1 MEMKPEIITKTIKVI
16 KPISW
21 WRRWWKKQGAV
32 KQDRFASLAPIASVV
47 LFFGAIVFSFWYL
60 RVEEIDREQEAVKRD
75 VEYSQQRL
83 RLRLLERQEQ
93 VMRLARDVSNHEV
106 DIKEFGRRAE
116 SMVLKNPE
124 VQTLAWVD
132 EKRKI
137 IASQTAPS
145 IVVSLKWRVG
155 DILKWGDS
163 ENNYSLARD
172 LMQPVYSQE
181 DDGIFSMGSNGVGQE
196 NYAKNMVL
204 QLHTP
209 LTNSQ
214 GRFNGV
220 IMAEYSAESLLR
232 YGVPPEILGKYA
244 VSLIDSE
251 GNLIAGQAIPKKN
264 SVWNFM
270 PGINGQNNEY
280 EVPVSPVGNGLI
292 LRAQGWRTSQDLIGS
307 GLFWLVASLSV
318 LTAWMLIAN
327 WRHTRKRQQTQ
338 KELVSETNFRR
349 AMENSILTGMRALDM
364 EGRITYVNLAFCQMT
379 GWDES
384 ELIGAVAPFPY
395 WPDEDR
401 EMLLFRLEEELSGKN
416 TSAGSQV
423 RVKRKNGA
431 IFDARLY
438 VSPLIDANGQQT
450 GWMTSMT
457 DITEPNRVRE
467 QLAASYE
474 RFTIVLEALDASVS
488 VAPLGSSELLFA
500 NKLYRQWFGT
510 DTLGHL
516 NLVAKAGM
524 LDIQDTELEMDDVD
538 ALAGLPTESLT
549 VAPAER
555 AEIYLT
561 HLDKWLEIRTRYIH
575 WSDGRLAQ
583 LVIATDITTRRQAEE
598 LASQQAE
605 RAQNASRLI
614 TMGEMASSVAHELN
628 QPLTA
633 ITNYCNGML
642 SRIKGQQIEEADLI
656 WALEKTSHQAQRA
669 GQIIHR
675 IRSFVKR
682 SEPNRTDSD
691 VVNMVDEAVELAEIE
706 LRRRNVRLSH
716 YVAARLPK
724 LKVDPILIEQVLVN
738 LMKNAAESIDN
749 AERPLGKRH
758 VELRVTPKT
767 IDHQKTVHF
776 SVTDTGKGLRPEV
789 MERLYEA
796 FFSTKVEG
804 MGIGLNL
811 CRTIVESHQ
820 GRITAENL
828 YNADDVVGCCFSFW
842 IPAPTSSPP

>member
-1 MEMKPEIITKTIKVI
+1 MKSQTVSKTILTI
-16 KPISW
+16 KPISS
-21 WRRWWKKQGAV
+21 WRRWWKRQSPA

-47 LFFGAIVFSFWYL
+47 LFFSAIAISFWYL
-60 RVEEIDREQEAVKRD
+60 RIEEIDREQEAVRRD

-93 VMRLARDVSNHEV
+93 VMRLARDISNNDV
-106 DIKEFGRRAE
+106 DLKEFGRRAE
-116 SMVLKNPE
+116 AFVLKNPE

-137 IASQTAPS
+137 IASQTAPN
-145 IVVSLKWRVG
+145 VMVSLKWRVG
-155 DILKWGDS
+155 DVLKWGES
-163 ENNYSLARD
+163 ENNFSLARD

-181 DDGIFSMGSNGVGQE
+181 DDGIFAIGNTNVSQE
-196 NYAKNMVL
+196 NYGRNMVL

-220 IMAEYSAESLLR
+220 IMAEYNAESLLR
-232 YGVPPEILGKYA
+232 YGVPTEIMAKYA
-244 VSLIDSE
+244 VSLLDSD
-251 GNLIAGQAIPKKN
+251 GSLIAGQSMAKRVN
-264 SVWNFM
+264 VWNFI
-270 PGINGQNNEY
+270 PGMNGQNNEF

-292 LRAQGWRTSQDLIGS
+292 LRAQTWRTSQDLVGR
-307 GLFWLVASLSV
+307 GLFWLVGALSL

-384 ELIGAVAPFPY
+384 ELVGAVAPFPY
-395 WPDEDR
+395 WPESDKE
-401 EMLLFRLEEELSGKN
+401 LLMTLLEEELSGKN
-416 TSAGSQV
+416 TSGGSQV
-423 RVKRKNGA
+423 RVQHKGGN

-438 VSPLIDANGQQT
+438 VSPLIDAMGQQT

-488 VAPLGSSELLFA
+488 VAPLGSAELLFA
-500 NKLYRQWFGT
+500 NKLYRQWFES
-510 DTLGHL
+510 DTQGHL
-516 NLVAKAGM
+516 NLVEKAGM
-524 LDIQDTELEMDDVD
+524 LDVRTTESEMDDVD

-549 VAPAER
+549 IAPAER
-555 AEIYLT
+555 AEIYLK
-561 HLDKWLEIRTRYIH
+561 HLDKWLEIRTRYIQ
-575 WSDGRLAQ
+575 WTDGRLAQ
-583 LVIATDITTRRQAEE
+583 MVIATDITTRRQAEE

-642 SRIKGQQIEEADLI
+642 SRIKGQQIEEADLV

-682 SEPNRTDSD
+682 SEPNRSQSD
-691 VVNMVDEAVELAEIE
+691 VLQMVNEAVELAEIE

-724 LKVDPILIEQVLVN
+724 LSVDPILIEQVLVN
-738 LMKNAAESIDN
+738 LMRNAAESIDN
-749 AERPLGKRH
+749 AERPLGRRH
-758 VELRVTPKT
+758 VELRVVPKL
-767 IDHQKTVHF
+767 IDDQNTVFF
-776 SVTDTGKGLRPEV
+776 SVTDTGKGLPPEV
-789 MERLYEA
+789 MNRLYEA

-811 CRTIVESHQ
+811 CRSIIESHQ
-820 GRITAENL
+820 GRIKAENL
-828 YNADDVVGCCFSFW
+828 YNANDVVGCCFSFW
-842 IPAPTSSPP
+842 IPSPTTVPR

>member
-1 MEMKPEIITKTIKVI
+1 MKPVN
-16 KPISW
+16 W
-21 WRRWWKKQGAV
+21 WRRWWKRQNPV
-32 KQDRFASLAPIASVV
+32 RQDRFATLAPIASVL
-47 LFFGAIVFSFWYL
+47 LFLSAIVFSFWYL

-93 VMRLARDVSNHEV
+93 IMRLARDASNKDI
-106 DIKEFGRRAE
+106 DIKEFTRRAE
-116 SMVLKNPE
+116 SLVMKNPE
-124 VQTLAWVD
+124 LQTVAWVD
-132 EKRKI
+132 DKRKI
-137 IASQTAPS
+137 LASQTAPS
-145 IVVSLKWRVG
+145 VLVSQKWRVG
-155 DILKWGDS
+155 EVLKWGES
-163 ENNYSLARD
+163 ENSYSLARD

-181 DDGIFSMGSNGVGQE
+181 DDGSLSIGSPGAGQE
-196 NYAKNMVL
+196 NNARNVVL

-220 IMAEYSAESLLR
+220 VMAEYAVESLLR
-232 YGVPPEILGKYA
+232 YGVPTEILAKYA
-244 VSLIDSE
+244 VSLLDSE
-251 GNLIAGQAIPKKN
+251 GNLIAGQSIPKRT
-264 SVWNFM
+264 SIWNFV
-270 PGINGQNNEY
+270 PGIVNQNNEF

-292 LRAQGWRTSQDLIGS
+292 LRAQTWKTSQDLVGS
-307 GLFWLVASLSV
+307 GLFWLVSSLSL
-318 LTAWMLIAN
+318 LTAWMLIGN

-338 KELVSETNFRR
+338 KELMAETNFRR
-349 AMENSILTGMRALDM
+349 AMENSMLTGMRALDM

-379 GWDES
+379 GWQEN

-401 EMLLFRLEEELSGKN
+401 EQLMTRLEEEMSGKQI
-416 TSAGSQV
+416 AGGFQV
-423 RVKRKNGA
+423 RVKRKNNS

-438 VSPLIDANGQQT
+438 VSPLIDAMGQQT

-488 VAPLGSSELLFA
+488 VAPLGSVELLFA

-510 DTLGHL
+510 DTSGHL
-516 NLVAKAGM
+516 SLVEKAGM
-524 LDIQDTELEMDDVD
+524 LDIRNAEIEMDDVD

-555 AEIYLT
+555 AEIYVA
-561 HLDKWLEIRTRYIH
+561 HLSKWLEIRTRYIN
-575 WSDGRLAQ
+575 WADGRLAQ

-598 LASQQAE
+598 LAAQQAE

-642 SRIKGQQIEEADLI
+642 SRIKVQQIEEKDLV
-656 WALEKTSHQAQRA
+656 WALEKTAHQAQRA

-682 SEPNRTDSD
+682 SEPNRAESD
-691 VVNMVDEAVELAEIE
+691 VLSMVNEAVELAEIE

-716 YVAARLPK
+716 YVASRLPK
-724 LKVDPILIEQVLVN
+724 LLVDPILIEQVLVN

-749 AERPLGKRH
+749 AARPVGQRH
-758 VELRVTPKT
+758 VELRVVPKVV
-767 IDHQKTVHF
+767 DQQNTVLF
-776 SVTDTGKGLRPEV
+776 SVTDTGRGLPPEV
-789 MERLYEA
+789 MDRLYEA
-796 FFSTKVEG
+796 FFSTKSEG

-811 CRTIVESHQ
+811 CRSIVESHQ
-820 GRITAENL
+820 GRIAAENL
-828 YNADDVVGCCFSFW
+828 YNADEVVGCCFSFW
-842 IPAPTSSPP
+842 IPSGGKTLN

>member
-1 MEMKPEIITKTIKVI
+1 
-16 KPISW
+16 
-21 WRRWWKKQGAV
+21 
-32 KQDRFASLAPIASVV
+32 
-47 LFFGAIVFSFWYL
+47 LFFSAIVISFWYL
-60 RVEEIDREQEAVKRD
+60 RIEEIDREQEAVRRD

-93 VMRLARDVSNHEV
+93 VMRLARDISNNDV

-116 SMVLKNPE
+116 AFVLKNPE

-137 IASQTAPS
+137 IASQTAPN
-145 IVVSLKWRVG
+145 VMASLKWRVG
-155 DILKWGDS
+155 DVLKWGET
-163 ENNYSLARD
+163 ENNFSLARD

-181 DDGIFSMGSNGVGQE
+181 DDGIFAVGNTNAAQE
-196 NYAKNMVL
+196 NYGRNIVL

-220 IMAEYSAESLLR
+220 IMAEYNAESLLR
-232 YGVPPEILGKYA
+232 YGVPTEIMAKYA
-244 VSLIDSE
+244 VSLLDSD
-251 GNLIAGQAIPKKN
+251 GDLIAGQSMAKRVN
-264 SVWNFM
+264 LWNFV
-270 PGINGQNNEY
+270 PGISGQNNEF

-292 LRAQGWRTSQDLIGS
+292 LRAQTWRTSQDLVGR
-307 GLFWLVASLSV
+307 GLFWLVGALSL

-384 ELIGAVAPFPY
+384 ELVGAVAPFPY
-395 WPDEDR
+395 WPESDKE
-401 EMLLFRLEEELSGKN
+401 LLMALLEEELSGKN
-416 TSAGSQV
+416 TSGGSQV
-423 RVKRKNGA
+423 RVQHKGGD

-438 VSPLIDANGQQT
+438 VSPLIDAMGQQT

-457 DITEPNRVRE
+457 DITEPNRIRE

-488 VAPLGSSELLFA
+488 VAPLGSAELLFA
-500 NKLYRQWFGT
+500 NKLYRQWFET
-510 DTLGHL
+510 DTQGHL
-516 NLVAKAGM
+516 NLVEKAGM
-524 LDIQDTELEMDDVD
+524 LDVRTTESEMDDVD

-555 AEIYLT
+555 AEIYLK

-575 WSDGRLAQ
+575 WTDGRLAQ
-583 LVIATDITTRRQAEE
+583 MVIATDITTRRQAEE
-598 LASQQAE
+598 LAAQQAE

-633 ITNYCNGML
+633 ISNYCNGML
-642 SRIKGQQIEEADLI
+642 SRIKGQQIEEADLV

-682 SEPNRTDSD
+682 SEPNRTQSD
-691 VVNMVDEAVELAEIE
+691 VLNMVNEAVELAEIE

-716 YVAARLPK
+716 FVAARLPK
-724 LKVDPILIEQVLVN
+724 LSVDPILIEQVLVN
-738 LMKNAAESIDN
+738 LMRNAAESVDN
-749 AERPLGKRH
+749 AERPLGRRH
-758 VELRVTPKT
+758 VELRVVPKL
-767 IDHQKTVHF
+767 IDQQNTVFF
-776 SVTDTGKGLRPEV
+776 SVTDTGKGLPPEV
-789 MERLYEA
+789 MDRLYEA
-796 FFSTKVEG
+796 FYSTKVEG

-811 CRTIVESHQ
+811 CRSIVESHQ
-820 GRITAENL
+820 GRIKAENL
-828 YNADDVVGCCFSFW
+828 YNADEVVGCCFSFW
-842 IPAPTSSPP
+842 IPSTTTVSR

>member
-1 MEMKPEIITKTIKVI
+1 MKSESLSKAIKVI

-21 WRRWWKKQGAV
+21 WRRWWKKLGAT
-32 KQDRFASLAPIASVV
+32 KQDRFATLAPIASVV

-93 VMRLARDVSNHEV
+93 VMRLARDVSNKDV
-106 DIKEFGRRAE
+106 DVKEFGRRAE

-124 VQTLAWVD
+124 VQTMAWVD
-132 EKRKI
+132 DKRKI

-145 IVVSLKWRVG
+145 VVVSLKWRVG
-155 DILKWGDS
+155 DVLRWGES

-181 DDGIFSMGSNGVGQE
+181 DDGIFSIGSSGIGQE
-196 NYAKNMVL
+196 NYARNMVL

-209 LTNSQ
+209 LTNAQ

-232 YGVPPEILGKYA
+232 YGVPSEILAKYA
-244 VSLIDSE
+244 VSLLDSE
-251 GNLIAGQAIPKKN
+251 GNLIAGQAIPKR
-264 SVWNFM
+264 SSLWNFM

-292 LRAQGWRTSQDLIGS
+292 LRAQAWRTSQDLVGS

-318 LTAWMLIAN
+318 LTSWMLIAN
-327 WRHTRKRQQTQ
+327 WQHTRKRQQTQ
-338 KELVSETNFRR
+338 KELIAETNFRR

-379 GWDES
+379 GWHES

-401 EMLLFRLEEELSGKN
+401 DLLMLRLEEELSGKN

-438 VSPLIDANGQQT
+438 VSPLIDANGLQT

-488 VAPLGSSELLFA
+488 VAPLGSAELLFA

-524 LDIQDTELEMDDVD
+524 LDIRDSELEMDDVD

-555 AEIYLT
+555 AEIYLA

-575 WSDGRLAQ
+575 WTDGRLAQ

-642 SRIKGQQIEEADLI
+642 SRIKGQQIQEADLI

-724 LKVDPILIEQVLVN
+724 INVDPILIEQVLVN

-758 VELRVTPKT
+758 VELRVVPK
-767 IDHQKTVHF
+767 IVDHQNTVHF

-828 YNADDVVGCCFSFW
+828 YNADDVIGCCFSFW
-842 IPAPTSSPP
+842 IPAPTPSTS

>member
-1 MEMKPEIITKTIKVI
+1 MKSEAASKPVKVI

-21 WRRWWKKQGAV
+21 WRWWWKKQGAT
-32 KQDRFASLAPIASVV
+32 KQDRFATLAPIASVI

-93 VMRLARDVSNHEV
+93 VMRLARDISNQDV
-106 DIKEFGRRAE
+106 DVKEFGRRAE

-124 VQTLAWVD
+124 VQTMAWVD

-155 DILKWGDS
+155 DILRWGES

-181 DDGIFSMGSNGVGQE
+181 DSGILSLSGNGVGQE
-196 NYAKNMVL
+196 NYARNMVL

-232 YGVPPEILGKYA
+232 YGVPSEILAKYA
-244 VSLIDSE
+244 VSLLDSE
-251 GNLIAGQAIPKKN
+251 GNLIAGQAIPKR
-264 SVWNFM
+264 SSLFNFM
-270 PGINGQNNEY
+270 PGINAQNNEY

-292 LRAQGWRTSQDLIGS
+292 LRAQAWKTSQDLVGS
-307 GLFWLVASLSV
+307 GLFWLVGSLSV

-338 KELVSETNFRR
+338 KELIAETNFRR

-401 EMLLFRLEEELSGKN
+401 EMLMLRLEEELSGKN
-416 TSAGSQV
+416 TAAGSQV

-500 NKLYRQWFGT
+500 NKLYRQWFGQ
-510 DTLGHL
+510 DTQGHL

-524 LDIQDTELEMDDVD
+524 LDIRNSELEMDDVD

-555 AEIYLT
+555 AEIYLS

-642 SRIKGQQIEEADLI
+642 SRIKGQQIQESDLI

-682 SEPNRTDSD
+682 SEPNRTDAD
-691 VVNMVDEAVELAEIE
+691 VANMVDEAVELAEIE

-724 LKVDPILIEQVLVN
+724 INVDPILIEQVLVN
-738 LMKNAAESIDN
+738 LMKNAAESIDI

-758 VELRVTPKT
+758 VELRVIPK
-767 IDHQKTVHF
+767 IVDHQNTVHF

-842 IPAPTSSPP
+842 IPAPTPSNS